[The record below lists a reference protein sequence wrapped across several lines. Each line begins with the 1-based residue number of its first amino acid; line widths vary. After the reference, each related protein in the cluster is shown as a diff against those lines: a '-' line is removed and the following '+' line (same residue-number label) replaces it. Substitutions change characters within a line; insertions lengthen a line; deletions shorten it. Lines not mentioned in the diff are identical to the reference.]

1 MKTILFLIAS
11 LFAASSPQAAEI
23 LYSKHQDEDSF
34 KRISEHLTGK
44 ENPGRYSI
52 VRSDPNQ
59 RNGFYVAL
67 KLEETDQADQVVSLN
82 IQFVN
87 PGSIEIQSRII
98 STESI
103 KKKRVL
109 VGLTDSDWAK
119 SDSVPTA
126 WKIEFLD
133 TQGKTL
139 FSSQSFLWEAT
150 PSQIQ

>member
-11 LFAASSPQAAEI
+11 LIVASLSQAAEI

-34 KRISEHLTGK
+34 KRISEHITGK

-52 VRSDPNQ
+52 VRSDPDQ
-59 RNGFYVAL
+59 RDGYYVAL
-67 KLEETDQADQVVSLN
+67 KLEDADQADQVASLH

-87 PGSIEIQSRII
+87 PGSMEIQSRAL

-109 VGLTDSDWAK
+109 VGLTDTDWAK
-119 SDSVPTA
+119 TDRVPTA

-139 FSSQSFLWEAT
+139 FSSQSFLWSSNT
-150 PSQIQ
+150 Q